1 MKLVVVESPAK
12 AKTIEKYLGP
22 GHRVLASYGHV
33 RDLPAKDGSVDPD
46 NGFAMEWEA
55 YADKSRQL
63 KAIADEAKDA
73 DTLILATDPDR
84 EGEAI
89 SWHVQE
95 VLKKRRALPKDVRR
109 VTFNAIT
116 KPAVL
121 DAMARPRDLD
131 EDLIDAYRA
140 RRALDYLVGFT
151 LSPVLWRKL
160 PGAKSA
166 GRVQSVALRLVVDR
180 EREIEVFKPQEYW
193 SVSADMEQ
201 DGVPF
206 VARLV
211 RWKGEKIERLTIGNQ
226 GDAEA
231 ARKDVEAGRFAVAT
245 VETKPLT
252 RNPPPP
258 FTTSTLQQEA
268 ARKLGFSA
276 SHTMRIAQNLYEDG
290 AITYMRTD
298 GVQMDGSAISAARAA
313 IADRYD
319 GSYVPDRPRQYQT
332 KAKNA
337 QEAHEA
343 IRPTDFSRDRA
354 GSGDHAKLYDL
365 VFKRALASQMAS
377 ARLERTTVELVDG
390 TGRNALRAT
399 GQVVLFPGY
408 LALYEEGRDDAPVV
422 GSGKHADAGD
432 DEDGK
437 RLPRMGE
444 GDAPA
449 KKAVNAEQHFTQPPP
464 RYSEASLVKKLEE
477 LGIGRPSTYAS
488 ILQTLKDR
496 DYVTVEKNRFHPSES
511 GRLVTSFLE
520 RFFERYVSYDF
531 TAGLEEELD
540 DISGGRANWQ
550 KVLEAFW
557 RDFKPKTTEVMEQ
570 KPSEVTAALDEFLGP
585 YLFPDKGDG
594 TDPRLCPAC
603 HQGRLSLRGGRFG
616 AFIACSNY
624 PECKYTRRFA
634 QAGGTDAGEDSG
646 PVVLGTDPETGME
659 VTKRSGRFGP
669 YVQLGEGKEV
679 KRGSIPKDVPAED
692 FGLDWALKILS
703 LPREIGPHPETGKPI
718 TASIGRYG
726 PYLAHDGKYARLSS
740 TAEVFD
746 TGMNAAVVKLAEA
759 AKSGGRTRGASREPL
774 KVFGAHPESGAEVKL
789 MEGRFGPYVT
799 DGTTNATLPKSA
811 DPATLTLDAALALL
825 AERAAKGSAKGRTKA
840 APKKAA
846 PRKAPARKPAA
857 KKAPAKKEA

>member
-55 YADKSRQL
+55 YADKTRQL

-95 VLKKRRALPKDVRR
+95 VLRKRRALPQDVRR

-121 DAMARPRDLD
+121 DAMAHPRALD

-180 EREIEVFKPQEYW
+180 EREIEAFKPQEYW
-193 SVSADMEQ
+193 SVTADMEQ

-206 VARLV
+206 VTRLV
-211 RWKGEKIERLTIGNQ
+211 RWKGEKIDRLTIGNQ

-231 ARKDVEAGRFAVAT
+231 AKKDVEAGRFAVAS

-276 SHTMRIAQNLYEDG
+276 SHTMRVAQNLYEDG

-298 GVQMDGSAISAARAA
+298 GVQMDGGAISAARGA

-319 GSYVPDRPRQYQT
+319 ASYVPDKPRQYQA

-343 IRPTDFSRDRA
+343 IRPTDFSKDRV
-354 GSGDHAKLYDL
+354 GTGDHARLYDL
-365 VFKRALASQMAS
+365 IFKRALASQMAS

-390 TGRNALRAT
+390 SGSHGLRAT

-408 LALYEEGRDDAPVV
+408 LALYEEGRDDE
-422 GSGKHADAGD
+422 G
-432 DEDGK
+432 DEDSK
-437 RLPRMGE
+437 RLPRMKE

-449 KKAVNAEQHFTQPPP
+449 KKAVQAEQHFTQPPP
-464 RYSEASLVKKLEE
+464 RYSEASLVKKMEE

-496 DYVTVEKNRFHPSES
+496 EYVTLEKNRFIPQES

-520 RFFERYVSYDF
+520 RFFDRYVSYDY
-531 TAGLEEELD
+531 TAGLEESLD
-540 DISGGRANWQ
+540 DISGGRAEWQ

-557 RDFKPKTTEVMEQ
+557 RDFKPKTVEVMEQ

-594 TDPRLCPAC
+594 SDPRLCPAC
-603 HQGRLSLRGGRFG
+603 HEGRLSLRGGRFG

-634 QAGGTDAGEDSG
+634 QKGGADEGEDSG
-646 PVVLGTDPETGME
+646 PVTLGTDPATGLE

-669 YVQLGEGKEV
+669 YVQLGDGKDA
-679 KRGSIPKDVPAED
+679 KRGSIPKDIPAED
-692 FGLDWALKILS
+692 FGLDWALKLLS
-703 LPREIGPHPETGKPI
+703 LPREIGLHPETGKPI

-726 PYLAHDGKYARLSS
+726 PYLAHDGKYGRLSS
-740 TAEVFD
+740 TAEVFE

-759 AKSGGRTRGASREPL
+759 AAGGGRSRGASREPL
-774 KVFGAHPESGAEVKL
+774 KMFGANPETGAEVKL

-811 DPATLTLDAALALL
+811 DPATLTLEGALALL
-825 AERAAKGSAKGRTKA
+825 AERAAKGPAKGKKKA

-846 PRKAPARKPAA
+846 AKTAAPKKTAA
-857 KKAPAKKEA
+857 KKAPAKKKVEKA